1 MTPTPSTAAALMRAT
16 LEQLHWHFS
25 LNDQGQLTLII
36 GDDLPGLPQ
45 CVLMAALGSLA
56 PEFEVLLARRAAAQD
71 AAVH

>member
-16 LEQLHWHFS
+16 LEQLNWHFS

-45 CVLMAALGSLA
+45 GVLMAALGALA
-56 PEFEVLLARRAAAQD
+56 PEFERLLAAAATTVQ
-71 AAVH
+71 